1 MLFKDVICPQ
11 HTKTVWL
18 RADGQVETTILR
30 TLVFLKV
37 PEPGAMRDVVARV
50 PNQTAVMYESAD
62 ARGLERKSSAE
73 AAYVYWT
80 PRGAVTPYA
89 VYDHQLRWTSPGPT
103 REPAIYT
110 DIHCE
115 TRTGILAVEIV
126 TPAMF
131 EAAIVFKRPRWRSL
145 TTEQSLMKQAL
156 KQLESGGAKPTLTE
170 NGVPVAVA
178 RPRTTHQRA
187 LCVRRV
193 PRGGRRPLAETPRRH
208 FLHRTLETPGAARS
222 SLTAV
227 RGSRFAVRL
236 FSSACRSR
244 REHRRAEHLRGL
256 VRTRS
261 LRAPRKDR

>member
-1 MLFKDVICPQ
+1 MQALRRLLRSHGINVLFKDVICPQ

-50 PNQTAVMYESAD
+50 PNQAAVMYESAD

-115 TRTGILAVEIV
+115 TRTGILAVELV

-131 EAAIVFKRPRWRSL
+131 EAAVVFKRPRWRSL
-145 TTEQSLMKQAL
+145 ATEQSLMKHAL
-156 KQLESGGAKPTLTE
+156 KQLESGGAKPSLTE
-170 NGVPVAVA
+170 K
-178 RPRTTHQRA
+178 
-187 LCVRRV
+187 
-193 PRGGRRPLAETPRRH
+193 
-208 FLHRTLETPGAARS
+208 
-222 SLTAV
+222 
-227 RGSRFAVRL
+227 GSRLLWHVPGPRINERYVCVAFHEGGVALWQKRL
-236 FSSACRSR
+236 AATSFTARLKR
-244 REHRRAEHLRGL
+244 L
-256 VRTRS
+256 VKLEAR
-261 LRAPRKDR
+261 